1 MPEWAAPPSGLGI
14 GSSSTNKSTVQ
25 LRSHS
30 AARLL
35 WEDGINVFPLIP
47 HTKRPAIP
55 WEAFQERR
63 VSEAEFERWFPQV
76 RDTNYA
82 VICGPVSKGLI
93 IQDFERFEDFVTF
106 YPSWQNLVNETL
118 VVRTPH
124 GGAHIYWRSPE
135 GEGRRT
141 RIFGQEHPV
150 DFLGRGGYALGPGC
164 EINHSLCDKTKCH
177 LAGITRYEVI
187 GEAWTIADAGPGLLE
202 ATLRRGEALGWR
214 AMKKGPLIKEIV
226 KGGIEAGQRNETAF
240 KYARYLLF
248 TVRLPVET
256 AGFELH
262 RWNSG
267 NKPPLDERELRT
279 IFESAKHYPRK
290 VKEVLKAD
298 AQW

>member
-1 MPEWAAPPSGLGI
+1 MAASSGI
-14 GSSSTNKSTVQ
+14 GSRPTNKST
-25 LRSHS
+25 LPPRS

-35 WEDGINVFPLIP
+35 YESGVNVFPLIP
-47 HTKRPAIP
+47 HTKRPAIS
-55 WEAFQERR
+55 WEAFQSRR
-63 VSEAEFERWFPQV
+63 VSEAEFDAWFPSGSSP
-76 RDTNYA
+76 NYA
-82 VICGPVSKGLI
+82 VICGPISGGLV
-93 IQDFERFEDFVTF
+93 IQDFETMEDFITF
-106 YPSWQNLVNETL
+106 YPGWADLGRETL
-118 VVRTPH
+118 IVKTPH
-124 GGAHIYWRSPE
+124 GGAHVYWHSPE

-164 EINHSLCDKTKCH
+164 EINHAFCDQTKCH
-177 LAGITRYEVI
+177 LSGITRYEVI
-187 GEAWTIADAGPGLLE
+187 GDVWTIADAGPGLLE